1 MEIRRL
7 LWLLVCLANFEERLC
22 AKYVDLSNRGL
33 TSVPE
38 DIAPDVTHLY
48 LNNNDIT
55 RIRQTDFNDNN
66 ILTGLNLISNEIT
79 TITFDELSYLTKLT
93 FLYLNDNRLTALPN
107 IAQFMP
113 SLNELWLKENPLEC
127 CCSNV

>member
-1 MEIRRL
+1 
-7 LWLLVCLANFEERLC
+7 
-22 AKYVDLSNRGL
+22 VDLSNRGL

-48 LNNNDIT
+48 LNDNDIT
-55 RIRQTDFNDNN
+55 RIREADFNDNN
-66 ILTGLNLISNEIT
+66 SLTVLRLISNEIT

-93 FLYLNDNRLTALPN
+93 GLYLSNDRLTTLPN

-113 SLNELWLKENPLEC
+113 SLNELWLKENPLDC